1 MFGPVQQIEDVVRDP
16 QALSNGYM
24 VDFDHRSLGKVKIP
38 GYPVQFSS
46 SQAGTRSSAPALG
59 EHTDS
64 IMKEIGYSDQEIA
77 EARQAGVIR

>member
-1 MFGPVQQIEDVVRDP
+1 
-16 QALSNGYM
+16 

-38 GYPVQFSS
+38 GYPVQFSAS
-46 SQAGTRSSAPALG
+46 CAGTRTSAPALG

-64 IMKEIGYSDQEIA
+64 IMREIGYSDQEIA